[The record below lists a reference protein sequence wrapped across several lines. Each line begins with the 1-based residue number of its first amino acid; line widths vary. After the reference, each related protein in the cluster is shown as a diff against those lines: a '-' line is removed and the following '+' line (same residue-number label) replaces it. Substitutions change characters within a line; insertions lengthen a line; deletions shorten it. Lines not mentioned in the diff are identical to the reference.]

1 MTSLTTELP
10 ALDVLLTD
18 GSIAS
23 IRLVRGDDEGS
34 LTSLNDRVSLRTR
47 RMRFFSISERPGAWY
62 VERVLQESALGSAL
76 VAEVD
81 GSVVA
86 LASFARLER
95 DPQLADLGLLV
106 DDDHQHQGLGALLLE
121 HLAGIARHQGITALT
136 ADVLSENHAMLRL
149 LTSSGFA
156 VTSHGGGGAVEL
168 RIDLSP
174 RPEVLDALTA
184 REIAAE
190 RASLR
195 PLLEPAGIA
204 VVGSTRRQSVATE
217 VWTALHESGFEGTLR
232 RVGPGQ
238 TVGGGPPIDLVV
250 IAVPAEHVLEVARE
264 SLEAGARALCVL
276 SAGFAENGPGGRER
290 QQQLLT
296 LCRRSGARLV
306 GPNCLGLVSTDPDH
320 RFNATFCDAHPR
332 AGRVA
337 LVSQSGAVGI
347 AALRH
352 AERRGAGLSAFVS
365 TGNKADVSG
374 NDLLAWFSED
384 PRTSAIAL
392 YLESF
397 GNAHRF
403 ARLASHV
410 GRSKPVVVVKAGR
423 TPAGAQAG
431 ASHTAAASTPDV
443 AIDALLRGSG
453 VIRAEDLSELFGV
466 LTVLDASVLPA
477 GNRVAV
483 VGNSGGPGVLAADA
497 CDDAGLS
504 LATLSEDTRNALS
517 RIAPDGASLTNPVDL
532 LATISPDAFE
542 HAVAAVATD
551 AGVDVVVTVY
561 TPLLHGSEEK
571 YAAALARVRQAHPGT
586 CIVAT
591 FPGVPWTPSALPT
604 GVPFFE
610 LPEDAVSAVG
620 KVVSHLSWRARQ
632 ARTVPAVARDLSALR
647 TSLSPLVGE
656 EPSWLDPAAATS
668 LLERLGIP
676 CARVREVHDE
686 PGAVTAAT
694 DLGYPVALKAYGP
707 SLVHK
712 RERGGVVLG
721 LRTEEEVARAFR
733 ELERR
738 LGDEMSGVLVQSMV
752 LDAEGHELLVGLT
765 HETTVGPLVV
775 AGLGGSL
782 TDVLDDRAV
791 RLPARS
797 TEAAL
802 EQLADLR
809 CSKAFGRTASR
820 PALDIEGVAGVI
832 TALGAVALDVP
843 EVLDLDINPLLV
855 TPHGVMALDVKV
867 RVAASRADAGL
878 AQRDLS
884 ANPSPRSTS

>member
-1 MTSLTTELP
+1 MTAHTEEQP

-23 IRLVRGDDEGS
+23 IRLVRPEDASS

-47 RMRFFSISERPGAWY
+47 RMRFFSTSERPGEWY
-62 VERVLQESALGSAL
+62 VERVLQESGLGNAL
-76 VAEVD
+76 VAEV
-81 GSVVA
+81 GGAVVA

-106 DDDHQHQGLGALLLE
+106 DDEHQHQGLGALLLE

-136 ADVLSENHAMLRL
+136 ADVLSENHTMLKL

-156 VTSHGGGGAVEL
+156 VTSHGSSGVVEL
-168 RIDLSP
+168 RIDLAP
-174 RPEVLDALTA
+174 RPEVVDALTT

-195 PLLEPAGIA
+195 PLLEPVGIA

-217 VWTALHESGFEGTLR
+217 VWTALHQSGYDGALR

-250 IAVPAEHVLEVARE
+250 VAVPAEHVLDVARE
-264 SLEAGARALCVL
+264 SVAAGARALCVL

-290 QQQLLT
+290 QQELLA
-296 LCRRSGARLV
+296 LCRQAGARLV
-306 GPNCLGLVSTDPDH
+306 GPNCLGLVSTAAEH

-397 GNAHRF
+397 GNAQRF

-410 GRSKPVVVVKAGR
+410 GRTKPVVVVKAGR

-453 VIRAEDLSELFGV
+453 VIRAEDLSELFDV
-466 LTVLDASVLPA
+466 LTVLDAKVLPQ
-477 GNRVAV
+477 GPRVAV
-483 VGNSGGPGVLAADA
+483 IGNSGGPGVLAADA
-497 CDDAGLS
+497 CDDAGLA
-504 LATLSEDTRNALS
+504 LATLSDDTRTAL
-517 RIAPDGASLTNPVDL
+517 RRVAPEGASLTNPVDL
-532 LATISPDAFE
+532 LATVSPDAFE
-542 HAVAAVATD
+542 HAVAAVAAD
-551 AGVDVVVTVY
+551 PGVDVVVTVY

-571 YAAALARVRQAHPGT
+571 YAAALARVRRAHPGT
-586 CIVAT
+586 CVVAT
-591 FPGVPWTPSALPT
+591 FPGVAWGPSALPS
-604 GVPFFE
+604 GMPFFE
-610 LPEDAVSAVG
+610 LPEDAVGAIG
-620 KVVSHLSWRARQ
+620 KVVAHLAWRARQ
-632 ARTVPAVARDLSALR
+632 DGAVPAATPDLSQARTALV
-647 TSLSPLVGE
+647 PLVGD
-656 EPSWLDPAAATS
+656 EPTWLDPAAATA

-686 PGAVTAAT
+686 TAAVTAAA

-721 LRTEEEVARAFR
+721 LRTEDEVARAYAA
-733 ELERR
+733 LEHR

-752 LDAEGHELLVGLT
+752 LDADGLELLVGLT
-765 HETTVGPLVV
+765 HEATVGPLVV

-802 EQLADLR
+802 EQLSDLR
-809 CSKAFGRTASR
+809 CAKAFGATASR
-820 PALDIEGVAGVI
+820 PALDVEAVARVI
-832 TALGAVALDVP
+832 TALGAVALEVP

-855 TPHGVMALDVKV
+855 TPHGVMALDAKV
-867 RVAASRADAGL
+867 RVAVSRSDAGL